1 MTAFKIIL
9 CLFLFISTTGNAS
22 THAHRQ
28 KPKTTRPF
36 HVAKAS
42 PLPTDLSCLQLN
54 CLLDLTG
61 YEYYQNVTFDPQ
73 LAINPKNPKNMV
85 LVLQQ
90 DVLTNAAYNGS
101 ATLGVAALYTMDGG
115 STWSQSNL
123 VLSRCQG
130 ATNYKAN
137 DNFMSAYFPSVTFD
151 KEGNCYILSS
161 SYNLFAGDHQPNI
174 NVSEGNI
181 VAKSVNGGISW
192 DQVSAA
198 FRDDGSCHF
207 LDFPQIYGDPFRK
220 NTVYIVSS
228 DHTCLSGDCDDP
240 NYTGNQNIFFQ
251 KTTDG
256 GTTWSDP
263 ILIDSFPPVD
273 RVKCT
278 PRPILNQII
287 TLPDHHHTLVVTTVI
302 QSHVPGELVPVP
314 QDKIYL
320 WRSKDGGNTWKRY
333 VVDDNVAH
341 VMAVDPDSSDP
352 YLPVT
357 GLIIKDM
364 AVNYTNGYLYIVYA
378 NPQFNPTGE
387 AGCVIRLSKDG
398 GKTWSPPQPINP
410 KTVDVQTFL
419 PSVAVAEDGSV
430 GVLFYDFRFNTKED
444 PKWNTDVWFALYDKE
459 LNHRYGEVRLTKES
473 FDTNLA
479 IRGYNGVDP
488 ANCLFD
494 YYLSSNIGLEPN
506 GNNFE
511 ATFTITNDNCP
522 VTGIAEFPC
531 DSFPLSRD
539 GCNRQDVVYVHIHRH

>member
-1 MTAFKIIL
+1 MNIFKIVAVSL
-9 CLFLFISTTGNAS
+9 LLYATCPAS
-22 THAHRQ
+22 THAHKK
-28 KPKTTRPF
+28 KPKTTKPF
-36 HVAKAS
+36 HVAKTSA
-42 PLPTDLSCLQLN
+42 LPTDLSCLKLN
-54 CLLDLTG
+54 CPSELTG
-61 YEYYQNVTFDPQ
+61 YEFYQNVTFDPQ

-85 LVLQQ
+85 LVMQQ

-101 ATLGVAALYTMDGG
+101 ATLSVATFYTLDGG
-115 STWSQSNL
+115 ITWNQSDL
-123 VLSRCQG
+123 VMSRCQG

-151 KEGNCYILSS
+151 KEGNCYVLSS
-161 SYNLFAGDHQPNI
+161 SYNLFSADHQPDV

-181 VAKSVNGGISW
+181 VAKSCDGGISW

-207 LDFPQIYGDPFRK
+207 LDFPQIYGDPYRK

-228 DHTCLSGDCDDP
+228 DHTCLVSDSCQDP

-256 GTTWSDP
+256 GTTWTDP
-263 ILIDSFPPVD
+263 ILIDSFPPENPD
-273 RVKCT
+273 TCT

-287 TLPDHHHTLVVTTVI
+287 TLPDCDHTLVVTTVI
-302 QSHVPGELVPVP
+302 QSHVPGDLVPTP
-314 QDKIYL
+314 LDTIYL

-333 VVDDNVAH
+333 TVAEKIPH

-352 YLPVT
+352 FLPVT
-357 GLIIKDM
+357 GLIIKDI
-364 AVNYTNGYLYIVYA
+364 AVNKSNGHLYIVYA
-378 NPQFNPTGE
+378 DPRFNSNGV
-387 AGCVIRLSKDG
+387 AGCVVRLSKDG
-398 GKTWSPPQPINP
+398 GKTWSRPQPINP
-410 KTVDVQTFL
+410 KTLDVQTFL
-419 PSVAVAEDGSV
+419 PSVAVADDGTV
-430 GVLFYDFRFNTKED
+430 AILFYDFRHNLQTD
-444 PKWNTDVWFALYDKE
+444 PKWNTDVWMSFFDKE
-459 LNHRYGEVRLTKES
+459 LSHYYGEVRLTKES

-511 ATFTITNDNCP
+511 ATFVVTNDNCP
-522 VTGIAEFPC
+522 VTGIAQFPC

-539 GCNRQDVVYVHIHRH
+539 GCNRQDVVYVHINRT